1 MLSIVAMDENVTLR
15 EQMAQDIGP
24 VFLINKFT
32 VKLEEVD
39 QLLGHGRRTLP
50 RRCFTLSLDS
60 CQHTTERNHSY
71 EQNSTHDRQHG
82 Q

>member
-1 MLSIVAMDENVTLR
+1 MTLR

-39 QLLGHGRRTLP
+39 QLLEAWTA
-50 RRCFTLSLDS
+50 DAA
-60 CQHTTERNHSY
+60 
-71 EQNSTHDRQHG
+71 
-82 Q
+82 

>member
-1 MLSIVAMDENVTLR
+1 MLSIVEMDENVTLR

-39 QLLGHGRRTLP
+39 QLLEAW
-50 RRCFTLSLDS
+50 
-60 CQHTTERNHSY
+60 TE
-71 EQNSTHDRQHG
+71 DAA
-82 Q
+82 